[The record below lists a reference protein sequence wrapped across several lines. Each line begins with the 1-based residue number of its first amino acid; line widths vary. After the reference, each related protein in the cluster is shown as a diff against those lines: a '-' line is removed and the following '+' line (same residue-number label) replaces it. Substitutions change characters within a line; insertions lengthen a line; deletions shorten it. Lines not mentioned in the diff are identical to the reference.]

1 MAAGCGRHLES
12 STGIPLW
19 TTDDNRF
26 KLCSTDARQ
35 QQMANVTNVTD
46 VTNAQE
52 QVEVIV
58 SIVWL
63 SPLTWKTNERHTRS
77 ERVCDRLQCLQ
88 TEDEKANII
97 LLDSIRV
104 TLHYT
109 WLGTSW
115 HTTCTSL
122 HISAFSRVKQGPSV
136 FIILS
141 PYQYHT
147 STRLKLFTIGKRMA
161 AAKRSRMVASCR
173 YALPGILIIDD
184 HWWSL
189 IIVLQTISRSLSH
202 CSSEE
207 EPKNRPQPCLIVSG
221 SFGCHLETQGQS
233 SFDRQPQFIFKGV
246 INRYHVLYWIPSYDV
261 WENIRT
267 HHPMSPFP
275 LQAKRE
281 TLKIKTCRG
290 LFHIDPQQV
299 NRSHLVQWQDKTR

>member
-189 IIVLQTISRSLSH
+189 MIIDHSPTNHLKVIESLFVWRGAKKPSPAM
-202 CSSEE
+202 S
-207 EPKNRPQPCLIVSG
+207 NRLW
-221 SFGCHLETQGQS
+221 
-233 SFDRQPQFIFKGV
+233 IF
-246 INRYHVLYWIPSYDV
+246 RMPSWDTGAELV
-261 WENIRT
+261 W
-267 HHPMSPFP
+267 PSAAVY
-275 LQAKRE
+275 L
-281 TLKIKTCRG
+281 
-290 LFHIDPQQV
+290 
-299 NRSHLVQWQDKTR
+299 